1 MKIDSALIEGIKEG
15 MTGDFF
21 NVDYHVTLEN
31 MGIISEKRIYSLAIY
46 VDGRNWLIESQGL
59 FVDIK
64 IRLSES
70 GIVI

>member
-1 MKIDSALIEGIKEG
+1 M
-15 MTGDFF
+15 
-21 NVDYHVTLEN
+21 
-31 MGIISEKRIYSLAIY
+31 IITDKRFYSLAI

-59 FVDIK
+59 FADMK